1 MWGDKFSVSR
11 REGSALRIERT
22 IFWRD
27 EGEKMGRMLIRGRS
41 CERAYFIFCWQAGEK
56 NREIE
61 LFALVGVLD
70 PQPVYGNCWF
80 ANVDPQLN
88 RVTLV
93 TGLVTIT

>member
-1 MWGDKFSVSR
+1 
-11 REGSALRIERT
+11 LRIERT

-27 EGEKMGRMLIRGRS
+27 EGEKMGRMLIRGRRRG
-41 CERAYFIFCWQAGEK
+41 RAYLYILLAGREK

-88 RVTLV
+88 RVTLI